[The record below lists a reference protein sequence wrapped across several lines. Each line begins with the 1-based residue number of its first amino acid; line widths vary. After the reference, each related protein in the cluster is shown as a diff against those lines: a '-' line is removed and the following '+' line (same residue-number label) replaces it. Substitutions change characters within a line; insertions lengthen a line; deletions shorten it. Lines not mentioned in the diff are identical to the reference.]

1 MASEVLK
8 IDLKASDSTG
18 AAFASLQRS
27 MSGVSKSFASVQN
40 VVKGGLG
47 LLVAGN
53 LGEAIGAVRQ
63 YADAWTMMTN
73 RLKSAGLTSGET
85 AIAQQ
90 KIVDIAS
97 RSRSSL
103 AEVGNLY
110 ARIAFSTE
118 TLGTSQSDVAKI
130 TETLSKAFKSSGKTA
145 LEAQSA
151 VTQFTQA
158 LASGVLQGDELRS
171 LRENA
176 PEVARAIADAFG
188 VSVGELKKLGAEG
201 QLTADKIVPAILNA
215 SAKIEERFSQ
225 TRSTFEDYGIAI
237 SNFFQTSVASIQDFV
252 FGTQQAVSAM
262 QKVADQEK
270 MLRAQSGTGIA
281 VKPIDP
287 ELLGSLK
294 AAEGIKEQ
302 AKELEGFNQVLNDLV
317 NTLQAPTYK
326 SFAKGQNKVEIIS
339 PSEVA
344 TVRELF
350 AEFQKTPQTS
360 EDFVQLKL
368 SIEEAL
374 NGKLN
379 YQIVDLLSKIITQAA
394 GATAQIQAL
403 FAAGS
408 QNYQPPGTGPAPS
421 GGYPT
426 PQFKPSDIRSNTS
439 IEAMKEM
446 DAFRRTFFLNQ
457 QYYIKTAS
465 EQEKLALE
473 LIADAKGKDI
483 TLSMDQ
489 ARLQA
494 EGIIKQNDAAGA
506 AKKYGDEIESLKEK
520 YENVADPLKKFND
533 DLAEVEMLYKKG
545 AIGANTYSNAVAN
558 INKAKQDFIEK
569 SDPMKDQLKELERA
583 FDGFGKKSA
592 DAIAEFVVSG
602 KMDFKDLIQTM
613 IKEMISM
620 MIYQNLLKGMFTGA
634 GGGFNLASLFGM
646 GGGGQFSYGAGGY
659 TGMGPFMAKGG
670 PVSANSPY
678 IVGEKGP
685 ELFMPGSSGSI
696 VPNNRLG
703 GGSDGVTINQTI
715 NISTGVQQTVR
726 AEIQQLLPQISNAA
740 KNAILDTK
748 RRGGQFANAFGG

>member
-18 AAFASLQRS
+18 AAFAALQRNIS
-27 MSGVSKSFASVQN
+27 NTSKMFSTFQG
-40 VVKGGLG
+40 VVKGSLG
-47 LLVAGN
+47 LLAAGS
-53 LGEAIGAVRQ
+53 LGEAIGAVRE
-63 YADAWTMMTN
+63 YADSWTMMTN
-73 RLKSAGLTSGET
+73 RLKSAGLTSGQT

-151 VTQFTQA
+151 VIQFTQA

-237 SNFFQTSVASIQDFV
+237 SNFFQTNVASIQDFV

-294 AAEGIKEQ
+294 AAEGIREQ

-317 NTLQAPTYK
+317 STLEAPTYK
-326 SFAKGQNKVEIIS
+326 SFAKGGNKVEIIS
-339 PSEVA
+339 PSEIA
-344 TVRELF
+344 KVRELF
-350 AEFQKTPQTS
+350 SEFQKTPQTS

-379 YQIVDLLSKIITQAA
+379 YQIIDLLSKIITQAA

-403 FAAGS
+403 LAAGS
-408 QNYQPPGTGPAPS
+408 QNYQPPGTGPSPT
-421 GGYPT
+421 GGYPYIASPPSFASGSMKAFDDAT
-426 PQFKPSDIRSNTS
+426 ASAAYNSYLLDNQLKILSGTEKAFDAQNVATYTGLDQFTEKASGAGDNIKKMAEDLAPVDDQ
-439 IEAMKEM
+439 MKELQQ
-446 DAFRRTFFLNQ
+446 AF
-457 QYYIKTAS
+457 
-465 EQEKLALE
+465 E
-473 LIADAKGKDI
+473 
-483 TLSMDQ
+483 
-489 ARLQA
+489 
-494 EGIIKQNDAAGA
+494 
-506 AKKYGDEIESLKEK
+506 
-520 YENVADPLKKFND
+520 
-533 DLAEVEMLYKKG
+533 
-545 AIGANTYSNAVAN
+545 
-558 INKAKQDFIEK
+558 
-569 SDPMKDQLKELERA
+569 
-583 FDGFGKKSA
+583 GFGRKSA

-602 KMDFKDLIQTM
+602 KMDFRDLIQTM

-620 MIYQNLLKGMFTGA
+620 MVYQNLLKGMFTGG
-634 GGGFNLASLFGM
+634 GGGFNFLSLLGL
-646 GGGGQFSYGAGGY
+646 GGGIGSHATIAGGA
-659 TGMGPFMAKGG
+659 TGGLRANGG
-670 PVSANSPY
+670 PVSANRQY
-678 IVGEKGP
+678 IVGERGP

-740 KNAILDTK
+740 KNAVVDAK
-748 RRGGQFANAFGG
+748 RRGGSFAMAFGG

>member
-1 MASEVLK
+1 VASEVLK

-18 AAFASLQRS
+18 AAFAALQRNIS
-27 MSGVSKSFASVQN
+27 NTSKMFSTFQG
-40 VVKGGLG
+40 VVKGSLG
-47 LLVAGN
+47 LLAAGS
-53 LGEAIGAVRQ
+53 LGEAIGAVRE

-73 RLKSAGLTSGET
+73 RLKSAGLTSGQT

-118 TLGTSQSDVAKI
+118 TLGTSQSDVAKM

-317 NTLQAPTYK
+317 STLEAPTYK

-339 PSEVA
+339 PSEIA
-344 TVRELF
+344 KVRELF

-360 EDFVQLKL
+360 EDFLQLKL
-368 SIEEAL
+368 SIQEAL

-379 YQIVDLLSKIITQAA
+379 YQIVDLLSKIITQATV
-394 GATAQIQAL
+394 ATARIQGL
-403 FAAGS
+403 LAAGS
-408 QNYQPPGTGPAPS
+408 QNYQPPGTGPSPT
-421 GGYPT
+421 GGYPYIASPPSFASGSMKAFDDAT
-426 PQFKPSDIRSNTS
+426 ASAAYNSYLLDNQLKILSGTEKAFDAQNVATYTGLDQFAEKSSGAGANIKKMAEDLAPVDNQ
-439 IEAMKEM
+439 MKELQQ
-446 DAFRRTFFLNQ
+446 AF
-457 QYYIKTAS
+457 
-465 EQEKLALE
+465 E
-473 LIADAKGKDI
+473 
-483 TLSMDQ
+483 
-489 ARLQA
+489 
-494 EGIIKQNDAAGA
+494 
-506 AKKYGDEIESLKEK
+506 
-520 YENVADPLKKFND
+520 
-533 DLAEVEMLYKKG
+533 
-545 AIGANTYSNAVAN
+545 
-558 INKAKQDFIEK
+558 
-569 SDPMKDQLKELERA
+569 
-583 FDGFGKKSA
+583 GFGRKSA

-602 KMDFKDLIQTM
+602 KMDFRDLIQTM

-620 MIYQNLLKGMFTGA
+620 MVYQNLLKGMFTGG
-634 GGGFNLASLFGM
+634 GGGFNFLSLLGL
-646 GGGGQFSYGAGGY
+646 GGGIGSRTTIAGGA
-659 TGMGPFMAKGG
+659 TGGLRANGG

-740 KNAILDTK
+740 KNAVVDAK
-748 RRGGQFANAFGG
+748 RRGGSFAMAFGG